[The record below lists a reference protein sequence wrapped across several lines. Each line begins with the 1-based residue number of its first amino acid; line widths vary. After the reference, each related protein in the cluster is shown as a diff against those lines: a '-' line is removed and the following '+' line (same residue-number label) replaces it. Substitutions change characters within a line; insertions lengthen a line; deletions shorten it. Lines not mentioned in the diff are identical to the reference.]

1 LLLIG
6 GAAAV
11 LLYSDLGSRHREQ
24 PSAVAER
31 VLRVALVKHASID
44 PLDDGERGVIAALA
58 ARGYRNGERI
68 ELRQYSAE
76 GDMATSNS
84 IAKEV
89 TSGDFD
95 LIISVSTVSLQTI
108 ANANRYATPPR
119 RHVFGVTSDPY
130 GAGVGVSREN
140 HLDHPPWM
148 TGLGSMPPV
157 AEAFQVL
164 RQLRPE
170 VTRVGLV
177 WNAAEANSVA
187 ATELARG
194 VCAEL
199 GIELVEAN
207 ADSAT
212 AAGEAAASV
221 LSRGVD
227 ALWIS
232 PDVTTTTAADV
243 LISTAR
249 KAGLPAFTSLPG
261 QTAKGALFDVGA
273 DYYGIGY
280 VQGELAAD
288 VLDGRDPATVPVENM
303 MPVELHVNLTALEG
317 LRDAWKV
324 PDAVL
329 EQAAVVIDADGTRP
343 GNAKAVDAG
352 PVGAAPAAQPVARKT
367 IDLIE
372 YADTPNAELSRLG
385 IMDGLAKADLL
396 PGRDF
401 EMRRHT
407 AQGDIATLSSI
418 IDSVLTQRTDLMMT
432 LSTPALQA
440 ALQRGRQT
448 PLVFGMVSSPF
459 IVNAGTTDEDHLPHV
474 TGAYLNQPVD
484 ELIAAIRKIFPDA
497 RRIGTLYTPAEINSE
512 FNTAQLEER
521 ATAEGFEFEKIGIAT
536 TGDVAD
542 AGITLASLHLD
553 VWAQITDNLIASS
566 YPAIMESS
574 RRARLPVI
582 TFAPVAADFGALLIV
597 ARDYY
602 DTGVEQGLLA
612 ARVLRGEN
620 IAKIPFTTTP
630 TLRYII
636 NLKVA
641 SDYGIS
647 VPQDMIDQAKQVIR

>member
-1 LLLIG
+1 MLAALRHLRSLGLGLLLIG

-11 LLYSDLGSRHREQ
+11 LLYSDLGSRNREQTRAPTTAREQ
-24 PSAVAER
+24 P
-31 VLRVALVKHASID
+31 LRVAIVKHASID
-44 PLDDGERGVIAALA
+44 PLDDGVRGVVAALA
-58 ARGYRNGERI
+58 ARGYRDGERI
-68 ELRQYSAE
+68 ALRQYSAE
-76 GDMATSNS
+76 ADIATANS

-89 TSGDFD
+89 TSGDLD

-140 HLDHPPWM
+140 HLEHPPYM

-157 AEAFQVL
+157 AEVFRML

-187 ATELARG
+187 ATELARK

-207 ADSAT
+207 ADTAT

-243 LISTAR
+243 LIATAR
-249 KAGLPAFTSLPG
+249 KAGVPAFTSLPG
-261 QTAKGALFDVGA
+261 QSEKGALFDVGA
-273 DYYGIGY
+273 DYYAIGY
-280 VQGELAAD
+280 AEGELAAD
-288 VLDGRDPATVPVENM
+288 VLGGRDPATVPVENL
-303 MPVELHVNLTALEG
+303 MPVELHVNLAALEG
-317 LRDAWKV
+317 LRDQWTV
-324 PDAVL
+324 PDIVL
-329 EQAAVVIDADGTRP
+329 AQAAVVIDAH
-343 GNAKAVDAG
+343 GNRTSKAMASAA
-352 PVGAAPAAQPVARKT
+352 GAAVPATAAQPVARKT

-372 YADTPNAELSRLG
+372 YVDTPNAELSRLG

-396 PGRDF
+396 PDRDF

-418 IDSVLTQRTDLMMT
+418 IDSVITQRTDLMMT

-459 IVNAGTTDEDHLPHV
+459 IVNAGTTDEDHLPYV

-497 RRIGTLYTPAEINSE
+497 RRIGTL
-512 FNTAQLEER
+512 
-521 ATAEGFEFEKIGIAT
+521 
-536 TGDVAD
+536 
-542 AGITLASLHLD
+542 
-553 VWAQITDNLIASS
+553 
-566 YPAIMESS
+566 
-574 RRARLPVI
+574 
-582 TFAPVAADFGALLIV
+582 
-597 ARDYY
+597 
-602 DTGVEQGLLA
+602 
-612 ARVLRGEN
+612 
-620 IAKIPFTTTP
+620 
-630 TLRYII
+630 
-636 NLKVA
+636 
-641 SDYGIS
+641 
-647 VPQDMIDQAKQVIR
+647 